1 VGEVAALASLYR
13 RLVGAHVRSQ
23 LQYRVS
29 FALNLL
35 GMALITLLDFI
46 AILIIFEQVPA
57 LAGWT
62 VEEVALLYGIATVSF
77 GFADLA
83 IGHLDLFPNMI
94 REGTFDLLLVRP
106 LPSLFQVIASDF
118 ALRRL
123 GKAIQGAAVLVFAL
137 AQLDIDWTLGRAAML
152 PVAILGG
159 TVIYAA
165 VWVALATVA
174 FWIVDAIEF
183 VNAFTYGGNFLSQYP
198 LNVFARWLRGLVLFV
213 VPIAFVAY
221 FPALYLLDK
230 PDELGLP
237 DALRFASPAV
247 ALVSV
252 VAAHVAWSH
261 AVRHYRSAGG

>member
-1 VGEVAALASLYR
+1 VGELAALPSLYR
-13 RLVGAHVRSQ
+13 RLIGAHVRSQ
-23 LQYRVS
+23 LQYRLS

-35 GMALITLLDFI
+35 GMALVTLLDFI
-46 AILIIFEQVPA
+46 AILIIFEQVTA
-57 LAGWT
+57 LEGWT

-83 IGHLDLFPNMI
+83 VGHLDLFPNMI

-106 LPSLFQVIASDF
+106 LPSLFQVLASDF

-123 GKAIQGAAVLVFAL
+123 GKAFQGGVVLAFAL
-137 AQLDIDWTLGRAAML
+137 TQVDVDWTLGRAAML
-152 PVAILGG
+152 PVAIVTGV
-159 TVIYAA
+159 VIYGA
-165 VWVALATVA
+165 VWVALATIA

-183 VNAFTYGGNFLSQYP
+183 VNAFTYGGIFLSQYP
-198 LNVFARWLRGLVLFV
+198 LNVFARWLRSLVLFV

-247 ALVSV
+247 AALAVL
-252 VAAHVAWSH
+252 AAHLAWRH